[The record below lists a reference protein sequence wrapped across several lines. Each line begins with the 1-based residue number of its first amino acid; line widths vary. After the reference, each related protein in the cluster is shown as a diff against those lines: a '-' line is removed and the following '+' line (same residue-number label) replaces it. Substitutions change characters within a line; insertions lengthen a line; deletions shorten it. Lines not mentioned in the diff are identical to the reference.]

1 MWGVIKFNKNELNL
15 LRKDFFSKL
24 GKETKFFLP
33 KLKFQKLI
41 NNKLAF
47 KESLLLDDYLICFHP
62 SFKNLSTLET
72 LKYCKGIKY
81 FLNDYYNSQKEI
93 NDFIKKCEEHQ
104 DEKGY
109 IKQSFFEFETK
120 SYFKFISGPL
130 TNIIFKILV
139 KQKNRIKILV
149 KNHKLTVLNNKYLF
163 KPV

>member
-1 MWGVIKFNKNELNL
+1 MWVVIKFNRNELNL
-15 LRKDFFSKL
+15 LRKDFLSKL
-24 GKETKFFLP
+24 GKEAKFFLP

-41 NNKLAF
+41 NNRF
-47 KESLLLDDYLICFHP
+47 IFTESLLLGDYLICFHP
-62 SFKNLSTLET
+62 SFKNLSTLNT

-109 IKQSFFEFETK
+109 IKQSFFDFKTK
-120 SYFKFISGPL
+120 SYFKFISGPF
-130 TNIIFKILV
+130 TNIIFKILA
-139 KQKNRIKILV
+139 KTENRIKILV